1 MKIMRWLMGRRS
13 ELSCAE
19 VAAVLQSYLDREL
32 DAQTTEKVHEHLE
45 ECRRCGMEAATYE
58 DLNAALRR
66 GPEGLTD
73 EPVRRLREFGERL
86 ARGDLDP
93 EQLGR

>member
-1 MKIMRWLMGRRS
+1 MKLLRRLMGRRS

-19 VAAVLQSYLDREL
+19 VAAVLQSYLDDEL
-32 DAQTTEKVHEHLE
+32 DAQTAEKVHEHLE

-58 DLNAALRR
+58 ELKAALRR
-66 GPEGLTD
+66 GPDGLTD

-86 ARGDLDP
+86 AHGEVDP